1 MRAGMLMFGAAL
13 AACGP
18 RTGSETG
25 LSGGGGE
32 VIGGESSSGSSA
44 GSSAS
49 GEATGSSATSM
60 ASGEVS
66 SGGTSGATTEG
77 LKIDMGI
84 PDVSG
89 GPPAGCKGK
98 IDFVFVISNE
108 HGMEAVAD
116 RVAVSLPGFIE
127 TIESKFEDFDAH
139 IMVVDGDG
147 DWGSPVSCPPGPA
160 CPDGQGCAAVE
171 EPMYPCWAHYQPGAL
186 GPCDNTLGAGVTFP
200 AGKAA
205 SNYRCELSGGRR
217 YMLSNEPNKKVAFE
231 CIASLGHSGG
241 VHNAGWAA
249 VSALQ
254 PELVGPGGCNAGFL
268 RDDALLVLTIV
279 TNAPDDGSPY
289 NGYVWANKIL
299 AAKGGDQDAVVAVIV
314 SNDEDQPDN
323 VCGDPQVFPKY
334 ELTKMAETFEHS
346 LMVSPCEP
354 SYAPPFAKA
363 AEMVLDVCDVYVPQ

>member
-1 MRAGMLMFGAAL
+1 MLGATL

-18 RTGSETG
+18 RAGSETG

-32 VIGGESSSGSSA
+32 VSGGEGSSGVTSGSS
-44 GSSAS
+44 GS
-49 GEATGSSATSM
+49 GEATGNSSGSTTSA

-66 SGGTSGATTEG
+66 TGGTSGATTEG

-89 GPPAGCKGK
+89 GPPIGCKGK
-98 IDFVFVISNE
+98 IDFVFVISSA
-108 HGMEAVAD
+108 HGMVLIAD
-116 RVAVSLPGFIE
+116 RLAESLPGFIE
-127 TIESKFEDFDAH
+127 TIESKFADFDAH

-147 DWGSPVSCPPGPA
+147 DWGSPVSCAPGPA
-160 CPDGQGCAAVE
+160 CPDGQGCAAVN
-171 EPMYPCWAHYQPGAL
+171 EPMYPCWALYAPGAL
-186 GPCDNTLGAGVTFP
+186 GACDNTLGAGVTFP
-200 AGKAA
+200 AGKEA

-217 YMLSNEPNKKVAFE
+217 YMLSNEPNKKAAFE

-241 VHNAGWAA
+241 GHIAGWAA
-249 VSALQ
+249 VSAVQ
-254 PELVGPGGCNAGFL
+254 AEMVGPGGCNSGFL
-268 RDDALLVLTIV
+268 RDDALLVLTIL
-279 TNAPDDGSPY
+279 TNAPDAGSPY

-299 AAKGGDQDAVVAVIV
+299 AAKGGDQDAVVAVIM
-314 SNDEDQPDN
+314 SNDEDQLDN

-346 LMVSPCEP
+346 LFVSPCEP
-354 SYAPPFAKA
+354 NYAPPFAKA